1 MGSARQSSALTSRLV
16 GVSPTTVRAGTGASS
31 VSTGVP
37 VLDRLIELTARTGRF
52 QVELQLAPDEPEA
65 EVDTAG
71 AELGLALRPL
81 LHARDARGHGLGIMP
96 TDEALASVVIEVSGR
111 PLVASNV
118 DLASSHVGGLT
129 TDLAQRFLTALA
141 AAAGLTI
148 HVRLIEGEETGHVV
162 EAIFKALGVALA
174 DAAGAV

>member
-1 MGSARQSSALTSRLV
+1 MSE
-16 GVSPTTVRAGTGASS
+16 TTVRAGTGASS
-31 VSTGVP
+31 VSTGVS
-37 VLDRLIELTARTGRF
+37 VLDRLIELTARSAGLEI
-52 QVELQLAPDEPEA
+52 ELTLAPDEPEA
-65 EVDTAG
+65 EVDAAG
-71 AELGLALRPL
+71 AELGLALRRL
-81 LHARDARGHGLGIMP
+81 LHAREARGHGLGIMP

-118 DLASSHVGGLT
+118 DLAPSHVGGLT

-148 HVRLIEGEETGHVV
+148 HVRLMEGEETGHVV

-174 DAAGAV
+174 DACSTV

>member
-1 MGSARQSSALTSRLV
+1 M
-16 GVSPTTVRAGTGASS
+16 SPATVVIDGTGASR

-37 VLDRLIELTARTGRF
+37 ALDRLIEVAARAGRF
-52 QVELQLAPDEPEA
+52 DVELELAPAEPEA

-81 LHARDARGHGLGIMP
+81 LHAARARGHGNGVMP
-96 TDEALASVVIEVSGR
+96 EDEALASVVLEASGR
-111 PLVASNV
+111 PRVASNV
-118 DLASSHVGGLT
+118 DLAPSHVGGLE

-141 AAAGLTI
+141 EAAGLTI

-162 EAIFKALGVALA
+162 DAIFKALGVALA
-174 DAAGAV
+174 DACTVV

>member
-1 MGSARQSSALTSRLV
+1 MAATG
-16 GVSPTTVRAGTGASS
+16 VRAGTGASS

-52 QVELQLAPDEPEA
+52 QIELALAPDEPEA
-65 EVDTAG
+65 EVDAAG
-71 AELGLALRPL
+71 AELGLAWRSL
-81 LHARDARGHGLGIMP
+81 LHARDARGHGLGTMP
-96 TDEALASVVIEVSGR
+96 TDEALASVVVEVSGR
-111 PLVASNV
+111 PLVVSNV
-118 DLASSHVGGLT
+118 DLAPSHVGGLS

-162 EAIFKALGVALA
+162 EAIFKALGIALA
-174 DAAGAV
+174 EACSSV

>member
-1 MGSARQSSALTSRLV
+1 MLP
-16 GVSPTTVRAGTGASS
+16 VSQTTVRAGAGASS
-31 VSTGVP
+31 VSTGVS
-37 VLDRLIELTARTGRF
+37 VLDRLIELTARAARF
-52 QVELQLAPDEPEA
+52 EVALTLAPDEPEA

-96 TDEALASVVIEVSGR
+96 TDEALASVVLEVSGR

-118 DLASSHVGGLT
+118 DLAPSHVGGLS

-141 AAAGLTI
+141 DAAGLTI

-174 DAAGAV
+174 DACSAV